1 MPKPIGDELKRQKA
15 ERRAIERKRKK
26 DIEKELKK
34 KENHRLATAK
44 RRKEKSNEDKANGQ
58 VYQTL
63 AYFGLTEKLPN
74 VNFPVTC
81 LFQLG
86 RNFIKRKCTS
96 DRNISAMGC

>member
-44 RRKEKSNEDKANGQ
+44 RRKEKSNEDKANG
-58 VYQTL
+58 
-63 AYFGLTEKLPN
+63 
-74 VNFPVTC
+74 
-81 LFQLG
+81 
-86 RNFIKRKCTS
+86 
-96 DRNISAMGC
+96 